1 MFRLLRYLKQYK
13 TETLLAPFFK
23 LVEVAFELTV
33 PLVIARLIDNGI
45 EKRDLSYII
54 YMCGL
59 LGVFALCGFLS
70 ALLAQYFAAK
80 AAVGFGTALRH
91 DLFAHIG
98 TLSFADTDRLG
109 TSALIT
115 GLTGDINQVQTGI
128 NLTLRLIL
136 RSPFVVF
143 GAVAMA
149 FTVDARAALIFA
161 AAVPLLAAV
170 IFAVMLASIPIYKKV
185 QEGLDALVAKT
196 RDNLKGVRVIRAFLK
211 EKDEEK
217 EFNRKND
224 ALAFLQIKVGKIA
237 AFLNPATLFL
247 INAAIV
253 LLIYT
258 GALRVESGHL
268 TKGGV
273 AALYNYMSQIL
284 VELIKLASLIITA
297 ARAVACGNRIEGI
310 LRTEPGM
317 VFGAETDGDKQAE
330 NAVEFQNVSFAYGAG
345 APTLQNIT
353 LSLKRG
359 QTLGVIGATGSGK
372 STLAHLIERF
382 YDATEGAVYVDGTDV
397 KAYTAEGLR
406 KKIGI
411 VPQKT
416 VLFHGT
422 LRENIRMGLP
432 DAGDE
437 EISEALRIAQA
448 DGIAKEKTGGLDFV
462 IEQDGRNL
470 SGGQRQRLCI
480 ARALVRKPEILIL
493 DDATSALDY
502 QTAKHFF
509 AALTTA
515 DFTPTV
521 LLISQ
526 RISALQSADR
536 IAVLEEGRLA
546 GLGTKE
552 ELRDTCEVFREIC
565 RSQHAGGEQS

>member
-1 MFRLLRYLKQYK
+1 MFRLLRYLKHYK
-13 TETLLAPFFK
+13 AETLLSPFFK

-33 PLVIARLIDNGI
+33 PLIVARLIDNGI
-45 EKRDLSYII
+45 EKQDLSYIL

-59 LGVFALCGFLS
+59 LGIFALCGFLS

-98 TLSFADTDRLG
+98 TLSFADIDRTG
-109 TSALIT
+109 ASTLIT
-115 GLTGDINQVQTGI
+115 GLTGDINQVQTGV

-149 FTVDARAALIFA
+149 FTVDASVALIFA

-170 IFAVMLASIPIYKKV
+170 IFAVMLISIPIYKKV

-196 RDNLKGVRVIRAFLK
+196 RDNLKGSRVIRAFLK
-211 EKDEEK
+211 EKDEKK
-217 EFNRKND
+217 EFDGKND
-224 ALAFLQIKVGKIA
+224 ALAFLQIKVGRIA
-237 AFLNPATLFL
+237 AILNPATLFL

-297 ARAVACGNRIEGI
+297 ARAVACGNRIEKI
-310 LRTEPGM
+310 LETEPGM
-317 VFGAETDGDKQAE
+317 VFGNGTDGDPTSE
-330 NAVEFQNVSFAYGAG
+330 TAVAFKNVTFAYGAG
-345 APTLQNIT
+345 EPTLKGIT

-372 STLAHLIERF
+372 STLALLIPRF
-382 YDATEGAVYVDGTDV
+382 YDATEGAVYTDGADV
-397 KAYTAEGLR
+397 KTYTADALR

-422 LRENIRMGLP
+422 VRENIQMGLP

-437 EISEALRIAQA
+437 EILEALRIAQA
-448 DGIAKEKTGGLDFV
+448 DGIIAEKDGGLDFV

-502 QTAKHFF
+502 QTAKNFF
-509 AALTTA
+509 AALKGA
-515 DFTPTV
+515 DFSPTV

-526 RISALQSADR
+526 RISAMRDADR
-536 IAVLEEGRLA
+536 IAVLEEGRLV
-546 GLGTKE
+546 GLGTQKE
-552 ELRDTCEVFREIC
+552 LTETCEVFREIC
-565 RSQHAGGEQS
+565 RSQHAGGEPA

>member
-13 TETLLAPFFK
+13 TETVLSPFFK

-33 PLVIARLIDNGI
+33 PLIVARLIDNGI
-45 EKRDLSYII
+45 EKQDLSYIL

-59 LGVFALCGFLS
+59 LGIFALCGFLS

-98 TLSFADTDRLG
+98 TLSFADIDRAG
-109 TSALIT
+109 IPTLIT

-149 FTVDARAALIFA
+149 FTVDTRVALIFA

-170 IFAVMLASIPIYKKV
+170 IFAVMLISIPIYKKV

-196 RDNLKGVRVIRAFLK
+196 RDNLKGTRVIRAFLK
-211 EKDEEK
+211 EQDEK
-217 EFNRKND
+217 QEFDRQND
-224 ALAFLQIKVGKIA
+224 ALAFLQIKVGKVA
-237 AFLNPATLFL
+237 AILNPATLFL

-297 ARAVACGNRIEGI
+297 ARAVACGNRIEKI
-310 LRTEPGM
+310 LETEPDM
-317 VFGAETDGDKQAE
+317 VFGNGTDGDHSTE
-330 NAVEFQNVSFAYGAG
+330 NAVDFQNVSFAYGAG
-345 APTLQNIT
+345 EPTLKDIT
-353 LSLKRG
+353 LCLKRG

-372 STLAHLIERF
+372 STLARLIPRF
-382 YDATEGAVYVDGTDV
+382 YDTTFGAVTVDGADV
-397 KAYTAEGLR
+397 KAYTADALR
-406 KKIGI
+406 NKIGI

-422 LRENIRMGLP
+422 VRENIQMGLP
-432 DAGDE
+432 DAKDE
-437 EISEALRIAQA
+437 EILEALRIAQA
-448 DGIAKEKTGGLDFV
+448 DGMVAEKDGGLDFV

-502 QTAKHFF
+502 QTAKNFF
-509 AALTTA
+509 AALNTA
-515 DFTPTV
+515 DFCPTV

-526 RISALQSADR
+526 RISALRDADR
-536 IAVLEEGRLA
+536 IAVLEEGRLV
-546 GLGTKE
+546 GLGTQKE
-552 ELRDTCEVFREIC
+552 LTETCEVFREIC
-565 RSQHAGGEQS
+565 RSQHAGGESV